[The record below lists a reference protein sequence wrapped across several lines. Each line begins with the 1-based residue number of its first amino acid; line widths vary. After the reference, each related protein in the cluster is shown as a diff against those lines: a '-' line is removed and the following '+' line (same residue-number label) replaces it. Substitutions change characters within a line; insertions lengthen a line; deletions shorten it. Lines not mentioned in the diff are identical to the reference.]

1 MIVNRLTHV
10 AAPAV
15 IGLVALFATAGA
27 AAAQTPP
34 TSAPPTS
41 APPTSPVDV
50 DLSVAAAES
59 DSPVACTIVDS
70 DVESG
75 TATFTVGPADCSPQV
90 GPISFSTY
98 DLPGGQI
105 LPYSEQT
112 LIDHADTNGAFYGAG
127 SYTLTASL
135 GQALNWQADLYYGA
149 SDDQP
154 PHPNM
159 IDVDAQ
165 TGVVA
170 ETTTTTTSTTTST
183 TTTAPPT
190 ISPAAATAPSSA
202 PVDTVASLTP
212 VPGVGISPAAAP
224 VTPGGSTAVVA
235 PTTTTAPIQQLP
247 ATGGGSATGLLV
259 MAGALTV
266 IGWATLRLARR
277 TV

>member
-1 MIVNRLTHV
+1 MIVKRLAHV
-10 AAPAV
+10 AGPAV
-15 IGLVALFATAGA
+15 IGLVALFVTAGA
-27 AAAQTPP
+27 AAAQEPP
-34 TSAPPTS
+34 TTAPTTS
-41 APPTSPVDV
+41 AAPTSPVGV
-50 DLSVAAAES
+50 DLSIAAAET

-75 TATFTVGPADCSPQV
+75 TATFTVGPAGCSPEI

-105 LPYSEQT
+105 LPYSDQV
-112 LIDHADTNGAFYGAG
+112 LIDHADANGASYGAG

-135 GQALNWQADLYYGA
+135 GQALNWQADLYFGD
-149 SDDQP
+149 SDNQP

-170 ETTTTTTSTTTST
+170 ETTTTTTTS
-183 TTTAPPT
+183 T
-190 ISPAAATAPSSA
+190 ISPAAPSSA
-202 PVDTVASLTP
+202 PVDSVASLTP
-212 VPGVGISPAAAP
+212 IPSVAPAAAP
-224 VTPGGSTAVVA
+224 VGGSTAVVA

-247 ATGGGSATGLLV
+247 ATGGTSATGLLM

-266 IGWATLRLARR
+266 IGWAALRLARR

>member
-27 AAAQTPP
+27 AAAQT
-34 TSAPPTS
+34 PPTS

-112 LIDHADTNGAFYGAG
+112 LIDHADANGAFYGAG

-135 GQALNWQADLYYGA
+135 GQALNWQADLYFGT

-154 PHPNM
+154 PHPYM

-170 ETTTTTTSTTTST
+170 ETTTTTTTST

-202 PVDTVASLTP
+202 PVDSVASLTP
-212 VPGVGISPAAAP
+212 IPSVAPAAAP
-224 VTPGGSTAVVA
+224 VGGSTAVVA

-266 IGWATLRLARR
+266 IGWAALRLARR